1 MPTLFIVA
9 GRRCA
14 AISATKYSGGGAYGS
29 DSGLGK
35 RGGDRDRG
43 GGGGAVVEMAVVV
56 ESVSRASKE
65 RELGRGGCLWMRS
78 SDGR

>member
-1 MPTLFIVA
+1 MPTLFIIA

-43 GGGGAVVEMAVVV
+43 GGAVVEMAVVG
-56 ESVSRASKE
+56 ESVSRASKK
-65 RELGRGGCLWMRS
+65 RELGRGGWLPV
-78 SDGR
+78 DAI